1 MVAICQGCTGH
12 NDGDITTTQS
22 PTTGSSTSTT
32 GTSTSGSTTTSSF
45 ITTTTTPDVT
55 TPQPTSSTSPVPENC
70 CEKIIFQSNGG
81 VQAYY
86 HEALGNTILNT

>member
-1 MVAICQGCTGH
+1 MAICQGCTGH

-32 GTSTSGSTTTSSF
+32 GTTTTSAF